1 MKQLVSITS
10 QGQLTIPVALRRE
23 FGITGATKATICR
36 DGDRI
41 IVQPGKDF
49 WGAVQLMHGGKI
61 KLSDKQ
67 LRAARARFEK
77 EWAEPN

>member
-10 QGQLTIPVALRRE
+10 QGQLTIPVAIRQQ

-36 DGDRI
+36 EGDRI
-41 IVQPGKDF
+41 VVQPGKDF
-49 WGAVQLMHGGKI
+49 WEAVKLMHGGKV

-67 LRAARARFEK
+67 LREARGKFEK
-77 EWAEPN
+77 EWADLN